1 MSTENLH
8 FDLPCVIFAG
18 GKSSRMGQDK
28 ALLPF
33 GEQKSLAEYQYRRLS
48 KIFSSVYISTKE
60 NKFAFSAPL
69 ILDGSHDVYAPTPAF
84 VASFQELKED
94 IFVISVDTPFIDADT
109 IEKIYTYKD
118 KGFDAVIAKTKEGTH
133 PLCGIYSYRL
143 LSRFQDMLKEDSHRL
158 GYLLKNVNTKFVY
171 FDESDA
177 FENLNHPHEY
187 TKALQRAE

>member
-1 MSTENLH
+1 MPTENPY
-8 FDLPCVIFAG
+8 FDLPCVIFSG

-33 GEQKSLAEYQYRRLS
+33 GEHNTLAEYQYSRLS
-48 KIFSSVYISTKE
+48 KIFTTVSISTKE
-60 NKFAFSAPL
+60 DKFHFKAPL
-69 ILDGSHDVYAPTPAF
+69 ILDITHKVYAPTPAF
-84 VASFQELKED
+84 IASFQHLKED
-94 IFVISVDTPFIDADT
+94 IFVISVDTPFIDAHI
-109 IEKIYTYKD
+109 IEKIYSYKER
-118 KGFDAVIAKTKEGTH
+118 GFDAVVAKTKEGIH

-143 LSRFQDMLKEDSHRL
+143 LSKFQDMLKEDSHRL
-158 GYLLKNVNTKFVY
+158 GYLLKNINTKFVY